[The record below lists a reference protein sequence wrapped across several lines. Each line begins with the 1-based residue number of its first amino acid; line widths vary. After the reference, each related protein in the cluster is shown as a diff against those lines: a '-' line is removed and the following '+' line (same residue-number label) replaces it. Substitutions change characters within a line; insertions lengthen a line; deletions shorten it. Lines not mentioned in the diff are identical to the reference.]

1 MNTII
6 EDLFEFVIDRYP
18 EIALEAVDSMRF
30 GMLANDR
37 NRKREEAK
45 TSIEPIEDDPQ
56 TTAFIAD
63 LDEIRSKIKPM
74 KYSPLMP
81 SQAMCLK
88 KGQVVFLS
96 DHSTDDF
103 PASVGEQV
111 RVVSSPRMV
120 IQHDDSEYPV
130 VSIVFEDEP
139 DGEAYRV
146 GAKDLSLGRSRA
158 FQTEDI

>member
-18 EIALEAVDSMRF
+18 EIALEAVDAMRF

-45 TSIEPIEDDPQ
+45 TSIEPISDDPK

-74 KYSPLMP
+74 RYSPLMP

-96 DHSTDDF
+96 DHSTDDPLREWSF
-103 PASVGEQV
+103 NTTIPNIRLCPSCLRTNRTG
-111 RVVSSPRMV
+111 RN
-120 IQHDDSEYPV
+120 I
-130 VSIVFEDEP
+130 
-139 DGEAYRV
+139 G
-146 GAKDLSLGRSRA
+146 LGPK
-158 FQTEDI
+158 T